1 MGACRSSRTKGLMKF
16 NARFLT
22 LSALIVALSTFE
34 VDAACNTQVCQTFYN
49 GVYESV
55 QQNEWNDEVAI
66 ENRITKWCKANKVRP
81 FDKMCY
87 YIEGVKRKISRDLKQ
102 GAPAEL
108 ACKRLSQGDSAICT
122 LKEPRKLDPNMNL
135 SKMRVKQLRELMQEF
150 GVDCPNCLEKS
161 DMIKRIETTILKDAK
176 KEL

>member
-1 MGACRSSRTKGLMKF
+1 MGATRTKPRCQKRVMKIVIVC
-16 NARFLT
+16 AVVLACVFLE
-22 LSALIVALSTFE
+22 AE
-34 VDAACNTQVCQTFYN
+34 AACNTKVCQKFYQ
-49 GVYESV
+49 GVYDSV
-55 QQNEWNDEVAI
+55 EASEWSSLEKV
-66 ENRITKWCKANKVRP
+66 ENRIDKWCRANKVRP

-87 YIEGVKRKISRDLKQ
+87 YIEGVKRKISKDLSS

-108 ACKRLSQGDSAICT
+108 ACKRYAQRDDAICT

-135 SKMRVKQLRELMQEF
+135 NKMRVKQLRELMQEF

-161 DMIKRIETTILKDAK
+161 DMVQRIKTTILAK

>member
-1 MGACRSSRTKGLMKF
+1 MGATRTKPSRQKRVMKIVIVC
-16 NARFLT
+16 AVVLACVFLE
-22 LSALIVALSTFE
+22 SE
-34 VDAACNTQVCQTFYN
+34 AACNTKVCQKFYQ
-49 GVYESV
+49 GVYDSIESS
-55 QQNEWNDEVAI
+55 EWTNAEKV
-66 ENRITKWCKANKVRP
+66 ENRIDKWCKANKVRP

-87 YIEGVKRKISRDLKQ
+87 YIDGVKRKISRDLMA

-108 ACKRLSQGDSAICT
+108 ACKRYAQKDDALCA

-135 SKMRVKQLRELMQEF
+135 NKMRVKQLRELMQEF

-161 DMIKRIETTILKDAK
+161 DMVKRIESTIMAK

>member
-1 MGACRSSRTKGLMKF
+1 MGASSYRKEAMKL
-16 NARFLT
+16 NLHALA
-22 LSALIVALSTFE
+22 LSALVVTLVTFE
-34 VDAACNTQVCQTFYN
+34 ADAACDTKVCQSFYK
-49 GVYESV
+49 GVYDSI
-55 QQNEWNDEVAI
+55 QQKEWNDPVAI
-66 ENRITKWCKANKVRP
+66 ENRIDKWCAANKVRP

-87 YIEGVKRKISRDLKQ
+87 YIEGVKRKISKDLMQ

-108 ACKRLSQGDSAICT
+108 SCKRLATGDSAICT

-135 SKMRVKQLRELMQEF
+135 QKMRVKQLRELMQEF

-161 DMIKRIETTILKDAK
+161 DMIARIKEKIISPAK